1 MQEQS
6 HEGGEA
12 DHSDLDKIIQER
24 ERLDGLFKEKFTRTI
39 AVMFTDLK
47 GSTSL
52 AESQGDFAVR
62 AMLKQHND
70 IVIPAVK
77 KHKGVLVKTMGD
89 GTMSYFESAQEALR
103 AGAEIQRGMD
113 AFNLQKT
120 LPIPILMRVGIHVG
134 LGIVEQKDIFGDV
147 VNVASRIEG
156 QANPGEVYLS
166 GEAYLALSDRT
177 EIHCGFV
184 REAVL
189 KGKKEPYK
197 LYKAFW
203 NPNEADKAVAKT
215 AAPERAEPRG
225 IPLAAKL
232 LVLAA
237 LALLAA
243 LAYTRLKGVPAD
255 EERRTHDVRIEPDAA
270 P

>member
-6 HEGGEA
+6 HEGGEGH
-12 DHSDLDKIIQER
+12 DSDLDKIIQER

-62 AMLKQHND
+62 SMLKQHNE
-70 IVIPAVK
+70 IVNPAVK

-113 AFNLQKT
+113 AFNLKKT

-156 QANPGEVYLS
+156 QASPGEVFLS
-166 GEAYLALSDRT
+166 EEAYLALSDRT

-184 REAVL
+184 REAIL

-203 NPNEADKAVAKT
+203 NPSEVDKAVAKKPAPE
-215 AAPERAEPRG
+215 AAPRG
-225 IPLAAKL
+225 LPLAAKL
-232 LVLAA
+232 LVPAA
-237 LALLAA
+237 LAVLAA
-243 LAYTRLKGVPAD
+243 LAYTRWKAEPAD
-255 EERRTHDVRIEPDAA
+255 EERRTHDVRIETDAA
-270 P
+270 Q

>member
-1 MQEQS
+1 MEEQPQ
-6 HEGGEA
+6 EGGEA
-12 DHSDLDKIIQER
+12 HHTDLDKIISER

-89 GTMSYFESAQEALR
+89 GTMSYFEGAQEALR

-120 LPIPILMRVGIHVG
+120 LPVPILMRIGIHVG
-134 LGIVEQKDIFGDV
+134 RGIVEHNDIFGDV

-156 QANPGEVYLS
+156 QACPGEVFLS
-166 GEAYLALSDRT
+166 EEAYLALSDRT

-184 REAVL
+184 REEVL
-189 KGKKEPYK
+189 KGKKEPFK
-197 LYKAFW
+197 LYKAYW
-203 NPNEADKAVAKT
+203 NPSEADKAAAKKPAPA
-215 AAPERAEPRG
+215 AAPRG
-225 IPLAAKL
+225 VPLAVKL
-232 LVLAA
+232 LVPAG

-243 LAYTRLKGVPAD
+243 FAYLRWKGAPAD
-255 EERRTHDVRIEPDAA
+255 EETRTHDVSVEAGAA
-270 P
+270 R